1 MASTEDLAKLKNA
14 YLLWDASKGKD
25 TSMWTSLFA
34 DNVRLRSL
42 AAGRPGLEFTLECRS
57 SSDVARYFEG
67 LTAEWEMINYKTS
80 QFAVDGD
87 RVVMV
92 GSTSWR
98 HRKNGKAF
106 DTPKVDLITFRAGRI
121 VEFFELYDTAML
133 LEASRA

>member
-1 MASTEDLAKLKNA
+1 MDRLRHVPAAEGETMASTEDLAKLKNA
-14 YLLWDASKGKD
+14 YLLWDASKGKE

-42 AAGRPGLEFTLECRS
+42 AAGRPGQEFTAESRS
-57 SSDVARYFEG
+57 SSDVARYFEA

-92 GSTSWR
+92 
-98 HRKNGKAF
+98 
-106 DTPKVDLITFRAGRI
+106 
-121 VEFFELYDTAML
+121 
-133 LEASRA
+133 